1 MNNDLKCVFIY
12 VMIIAL
18 LLFLIL
24 ASIEFYYLKE
34 DTRIMRQHNELALEL
49 RVKRLEDILQ

>member
-1 MNNDLKCVFIY
+1 MNDDLKCVFIY

>member
-24 ASIEFYYLKE
+24 TSIEFYYLKE
-34 DTRIMRQHNELALEL
+34 DTRILRQHNELALEL